1 MTAPDVHRAGNGSG
15 KITREAVLAAAL
27 EIIDRD
33 GADAL
38 SMRRLARALGRDPM
52 IVYRRASG
60 KAALLDG
67 VAETVVARPAAGGRL
82 PFPRAGAGPPAR
94 RAADR
99 HPVAGHPPAGCARL
113 PAAVKA
119 GDDAVGA
126 ALGQRV
132 EVSDDDRTVATAE
145 VTTSEGSGGTA
156 RVPLRAGPG
165 TSRQG
170 AARAWSMLC
179 WIFPRCRKRTP
190 GGGIPVW
197 RWRVTAPASGALRGC
212 QYPPSW
218 VERALGCEPS
228 VSRAVKSSPALSRQ

>member
-1 MTAPDVHRAGNGSG
+1 LGSIFGQLSKRTGDRQGNGPGLALAGAAGSSPAG
-15 KITREAVLAAAL
+15 AGTGRGAAGGNKVKAMPVTWFSAVLAAAL

-99 HPVAGHPPAGCARL
+99 HPVAGHPPAGLRPVTCC
-113 PAAVKA
+113 
-119 GDDAVGA
+119 
-126 ALGQRV
+126 GQ
-132 EVSDDDRTVATAE
+132 
-145 VTTSEGSGGTA
+145 SG
-156 RVPLRAGPG
+156 R
-165 TSRQG
+165 
-170 AARAWSMLC
+170 
-179 WIFPRCRKRTP
+179 
-190 GGGIPVW
+190 
-197 RWRVTAPASGALRGC
+197 
-212 QYPPSW
+212 
-218 VERALGCEPS
+218 
-228 VSRAVKSSPALSRQ
+228 